1 MKTETMSERIPYRL
15 SIDYFE
21 KEDLNA
27 VLKELDFVDL
37 VYDETFECIKHAVKN
52 KKTRALLFEVN
63 ESGVYLTIND
73 TEYETSLLSVLKYYE
88 NTEQYEKCIK
98 VNKLIKS
105 IE

>member
-21 KEDLNA
+21 KEDLDA
-27 VLKELDFVDL
+27 VLKEPDFVDL
-37 VYDETFECIKHAVKN
+37 VYDETFKCIEHAIEN

-63 ESGVYLTIND
+63 ESGVYLTIDDN
-73 TEYETSLLSVLKYYE
+73 EYETSLLSVLKYYE

-105 IE
+105 I